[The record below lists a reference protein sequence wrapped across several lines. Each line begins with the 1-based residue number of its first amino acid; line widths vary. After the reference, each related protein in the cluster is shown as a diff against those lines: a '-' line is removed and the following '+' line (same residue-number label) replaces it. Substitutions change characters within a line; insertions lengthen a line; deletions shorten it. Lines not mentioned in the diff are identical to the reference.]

1 MKKELKKMKKVQKKV
16 EKAKKAKKMEKM
28 QVRAA
33 IPEPVDPPPP
43 PPARNFYVPHA
54 NADRLLSSR
63 PSDGF
68 YQPFREDS
76 MRASER
82 FFDAHL
88 RNTDPRVDRRA
99 TSSRAVRP
107 APTAHG
113 PVHPQPPQFKKGSGK
128 GGGDQGHSRTV
139 TQLQPSVTDD
149 YSKLISDWTSETP
162 PSDIV
167 SQFKALQ
174 RQNSSFNSE
183 WSLFAKRLG
192 RGIRDPTKHPTQFLV
207 DFLRTLKP
215 KGERAVLRAAAPAP
229 ATAAE
234 VIQEVQFESGPY
246 DADDDEDAAE
256 DDEPGLEAA
265 TEDEF

>member
-1 MKKELKKMKKVQKKV
+1 M
-16 EKAKKAKKMEKM
+16 
-28 QVRAA
+28 RAA
-33 IPEPVDPPPP
+33 IAEPVDPPPP
-43 PPARNFYVPHA
+43 PPARNSYVPHA

-174 RQNSSFNSE
+174 RQNSNFNTE
-183 WSLFAKRLG
+183 WSLFAKRHG
-192 RGIRDPTKHPTQFLV
+192 HGIRDPTKHPVQFLV

-215 KGERAVLRAAAPAP
+215 KGERAVLRAATPTP
-229 ATAAE
+229 ATAADETRE
-234 VIQEVQFESGPY
+234 VEFDAGSY
-246 DADDDEDAAE
+246 DADDADDDDDDDPAAE
-256 DDEPGLEAA
+256 DDEPDLEAA
-265 TEDEF
+265 TE